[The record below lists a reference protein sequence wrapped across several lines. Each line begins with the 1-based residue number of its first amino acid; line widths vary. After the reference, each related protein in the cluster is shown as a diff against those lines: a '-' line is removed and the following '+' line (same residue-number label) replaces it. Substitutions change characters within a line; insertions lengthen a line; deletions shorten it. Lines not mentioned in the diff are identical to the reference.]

1 MEYKY
6 YYIDDEDTLK
16 GIIVGLCNEIVD
28 VSYHK
33 PNVAWNDEI
42 LFFEQ
47 EHAKMDGL
55 MLDLRLEDG
64 INGIEYKGSTLA
76 QEIRTR
82 QKEGKMRSF
91 PIILFSANSKLQ
103 ESLDKTAKD
112 LFDFIQEK
120 GKLDSPEA
128 IKKFRNIL
136 LSLSNGYKYL
146 CGLEIKSLE
155 SVLGINIE
163 SIREVRFIDTFNEQL
178 KLPIHN
184 VVKFILTEILNRQ
197 GLLISENILS
207 ARLGIDVKKS
217 DDWTILLEK
226 VIGLAKY
233 NGVFSDYWIRWWMPL
248 VEKWWNEISPNYY
261 LRSLS
266 AKERT
271 EIIKKVTGLDKLIP
285 IEKAEKSNSDA
296 FWTVCKG
303 TSIPIDTVDGL
314 ILANQ
319 DNLYPWQDKEYVS
332 VYEVLE
338 ETNKN
343 EWGDVASSEKVRLD
357 KLKNIHG
364 NAVRVRK

>member
-1 MEYKY
+1 MDYKY

-16 GIIVGLCNEIVD
+16 GVIAGLCNEIVD

-33 PNVAWNDEI
+33 PNVAWNEEI
-42 LFFEQ
+42 SFFEQ
-47 EHAKMDGL
+47 KHTMIDGL
-55 MLDLRLEDG
+55 LLDLRLEDG

-82 QKEGKMRSF
+82 QKEGKIRSF

-103 ESLDKTAKD
+103 ESLDKTARD

-120 GKLDSPEA
+120 GKLDSPET
-128 IKKFRNIL
+128 IKKFRKIL
-136 LSLSNGYKYL
+136 LSLSNGYKCL
-146 CGLEIKSLE
+146 CGLESKSIE
-155 SVLGINIE
+155 SVLRIKVE
-163 SIREVRFIDTFNEQL
+163 YIREARFVTTFIEQL

-184 VVKFILTEILNRQ
+184 IAKFILTEMLNRQ
-197 GLLISENILS
+197 GLLVSEKILS
-207 ARLGIDVKKS
+207 ARLGIDIKKS
-217 DDWTILLEK
+217 DDWAIFLEK
-226 VIGLAKY
+226 FISSAKY
-233 NGVFSDYWIRWWMPL
+233 DGVFSDNWIRWWMPL
-248 VEKWWNEISPNYY
+248 IEKWWNEISPNYY

-266 AKERT
+266 ARERT

-285 IEKAEKSNSDA
+285 IEKAEKSNSNA

-303 TSIPIDTVDGL
+303 TNIPIDTVDGL
-314 ILANQ
+314 VLDNQ

-343 EWGDVASSEKVRLD
+343 EWINVASSERVRLE
-357 KLKNIHG
+357 KLKNIYG